1 MAKFYQ
7 RTQEINGVTY
17 TAQFNGLSAWQEC
30 IDDSYIP
37 GTDTMSNA
45 RYAKNVLKRGL
56 LEPSGLTPDDF
67 DTEEELTEVVRFV
80 ADVMRGRFRNAEDPQ
95 AAPAKSKR

>member
-37 GTDTMSNA
+37 GTDTTSTA
-45 RYAKNVLKRGL
+45 RYSKNVLKRGL

-95 AAPAKSKR
+95 AAPTKSKR